1 MSYALIGLCVMSI
14 VVVLYA
20 ALRSLGTNRHVRH
33 LFANYAQHTLAH
45 PAGAG
50 GSSSIVLRPDATG
63 EGWALIDRALRARN
77 AVRFD
82 VR

>member
-1 MSYALIGLCVMSI
+1 MSYALIGLCVMLIAVALS
-14 VVVLYA
+14 V
-20 ALRSLGTNRHVRH
+20 ALRVLIRNKHIRH
-33 LFANYAQHTLAH
+33 LLTSYAQHTLAH

-50 GSSSIVLRPDATG
+50 HSSSIVFSPDATA
-63 EGWALIDRALRARN
+63 EGWALIDRALRARS